1 MREHSSNNNR
11 VITKIQNRTKC
22 HSMLMLGLEID
33 QRSNKKENKNLT
45 ADVAKCVRVCVL
57 L

>member
-11 VITKIQNRTKC
+11 VITKFQNRIKC
-22 HSMLMLGLEID
+22 HSVLMLGLEID
-33 QRSNKKENKNLT
+33 QRSNKKENKNIT